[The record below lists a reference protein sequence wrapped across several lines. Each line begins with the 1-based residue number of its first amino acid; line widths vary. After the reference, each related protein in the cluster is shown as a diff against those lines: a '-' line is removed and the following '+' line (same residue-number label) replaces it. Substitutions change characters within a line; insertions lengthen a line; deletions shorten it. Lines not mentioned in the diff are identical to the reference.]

1 MLFHLNTPLAITNQF
16 SSIEKVDQK
25 EDKFRVIVYIYGIVL
40 VYHHS
45 SNLLKYGL
53 QQHEKFLGHL
63 LSLHTLAL

>member
-40 VYHHS
+40 VYQHPP
-45 SNLLKYGL
+45 NLLKYGL
-53 QQHEKFLGHL
+53 
-63 LSLHTLAL
+63 

>member
-25 EDKFRVIVYIYGIVL
+25 EDKFRVTLCAHGKVL
-40 VYHHS
+40 FYFGVLT
-45 SNLLKYGL
+45 LLKYDL
-53 QQHEKFLGHL
+53 QQHEKYQVHL